1 MPNIKHLTQ
10 KQIKFAELYVNNVDH
25 KPMHVLARMAGY
37 NGNFVNMAG
46 IASRLLNPKSYPL
59 VHELIR
65 KLEEERRSKISNDFF
80 DKMAKFNKLFDQVL
94 NTAARELSYRNTHK
108 ASYLL
113 KSVKPLLNFFSAT
126 ANAFTKPI
134 KVYLAEETRPYSTGH
149 FKIGMTTQDEVE
161 DRRTYTDNPYQVNYI
176 CYFEYIPN
184 YNFDL
189 ETTLHQFFKKFST
202 NSMKD
207 SGSTEW
213 FYCKNRKAML
223 KAFKRASIHLLNA
236 YKCKHTFHELIN
248 QEV

>member
-1 MPNIKHLTQ
+1 MPNRKHLTE
-10 KQIKFAELYVNNVDH
+10 KQIKFAELYVNNMDH

-37 NGNFVNMAG
+37 TGTHENVAFK
-46 IASRLLNPKSYPL
+46 ASMLLSPKSNPL

-65 KLEEERRSKISNDFF
+65 KLEEDRKIKISNDFYN
-80 DKMAKFNKLFDQVL
+80 KMANFNKLFDQVL
-94 NTAARELSYRNTHK
+94 NAAGRELSYRNTFR
-108 ASYLL
+108 ASQLL
-113 KSVKPLLNFFSAT
+113 KSTQPLLNFFSAT
-126 ANAFTKPI
+126 ASVLSKPI
-134 KVYLAEETRPYSTGH
+134 KVYLAEETRPYTTGH

-176 CYFEYIPN
+176 CYFEYLPSN
-184 YNFDL
+184 NFDL
-189 ETTLHQFFKKFST
+189 ETTLHQLFKKFST

-213 FYCKNRKAML
+213 FYCRNRKAIL
-223 KAFKRASIHLLNA
+223 KAFKRASVHLLNA

>member
-1 MPNIKHLTQ
+1 MRKHLTS

-37 NGNFVNMAG
+37 NGNFINMAG

-80 DKMAKFNKLFDQVL
+80 NKMAKFNKLFDQVL
-94 NTAARELSYRNTHK
+94 NAAKLELSYRNTHK
-108 ASYLL
+108 ASNLL
-113 KSVKPLLNFFSAT
+113 KSTKPLLNFFSAT

-134 KVYLAEETRPYSTGH
+134 KVYLAEETRPYATGQ
-149 FKIGMTTQDEVE
+149 FKIGMTAQEQIE
-161 DRRTYTDNPYQVNYI
+161 DRRTYTDNPFQVNYI
-176 CYFEYIPN
+176 CYFEYLPN
-184 YNFDL
+184 NNFDL
-189 ETTLHQFFKKFST
+189 ETTLHRFFKNFST
-202 NSMKD
+202 NHMKT

-223 KAFKRASIHLLNA
+223 KAFRKASVYLLNS
-236 YKCKHTFHELIN
+236 YECKHTFHELIN